1 MNRQSKRAFRAA
13 DPPRVVRDH
22 TLDGRPVLLLG
33 WWLDAAGQPEALEVA
48 TMTSTR
54 QPYEVSHFPAPPG
67 MPFGRVAAPEDEPHV
82 AD

>member
-1 MNRQSKRAFRAA
+1 MNRRSQPVFRVAN
-13 DPPRVVRDH
+13 PPRVVRDS

-33 WWLDAAGQPEALEVA
+33 WWLNAQGQPEGVEVA

-54 QPYEVSHFPAPPG
+54 QPFEVSHFPAPPG
-67 MPFGRVAAPEDEPHV
+67 TPFAYAGAPEDEPHV